1 MFSIEKVRVS
11 WRVRVAHRIEK
22 KHSLV
27 TLLCSVILW
36 NMIKKGN
43 KAKSRLLPVLLI
55 QPVFWIQRKICYF
68 VLFIARKFALERV
81 APLVKE
87 MDAASKLD
95 PSIKDGLFEQ
105 GVIFYMLHYWITYN
119 LTCIMSVCV
128 STWIFQYN
136 LYILLKIFLK
146 YLNIQILGRA
156 CFTVS

>member
-43 KAKSRLLPVLLI
+43 KAKSRFNKL
-55 QPVFWIQRKICYF
+55 PVFWIQRKICYF

-105 GVIFYMLHYWITYN
+105 GVIFYMLHY
-119 LTCIMSVCV
+119 
-128 STWIFQYN
+128 
-136 LYILLKIFLK
+136 
-146 YLNIQILGRA
+146 
-156 CFTVS
+156 